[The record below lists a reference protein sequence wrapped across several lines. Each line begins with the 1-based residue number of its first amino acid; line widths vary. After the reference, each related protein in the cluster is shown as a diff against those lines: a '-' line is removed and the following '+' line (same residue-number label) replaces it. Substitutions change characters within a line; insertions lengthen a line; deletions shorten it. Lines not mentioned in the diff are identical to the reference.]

1 MICKLGRR
9 VCVNVTKRW
18 GTLFDVT
25 NALDILIELRR
36 RHVFRVVG
44 IYVVGA
50 WVVLQVA
57 DLAFSNF
64 GLPPGAMRYVW
75 FALLAG
81 FPLAVVW
88 GWRYDLTVNGI
99 VRTLPAA
106 AGEEA
111 DVRLKSPDYVILAA
125 LAGIILVIVGGMLNQ
140 IRQLPSAGFV
150 HQTAKLSSVAVLP
163 LENLSGDADQ
173 AYFAAGMHDAL
184 ITSLAKISSLRV
196 ISRTSTLRVAKN
208 LTLREIGS
216 RLGVDKVIQGSVT
229 RENDQVR
236 ITAQLIDVETDD
248 HVWSENYV
256 RPVHSLVALQ
266 NEMATSIASA
276 VEIELTPDELRRLD
290 SRGEIDPDTY
300 DTYLRA
306 MYKFR
311 RESASGI
318 REGIDMLADA
328 VENDPTSALAW
339 AGLAYGYLEIGHSPF
354 PMSPAIPRAR
364 AAAERALE
372 LDPDLAHAHLTVG
385 MFKLY
390 YGWEFDAA
398 EASLLEALE
407 ISPNLVDAHY
417 HLAWLHELRG
427 NHDSAVAYGEQT
439 KVLDP
444 LSPFYSGWL
453 AEQYRAAGRYDQAI
467 AEARETLDL
476 RRDYPVAYIA
486 LGNTYL
492 EMGDIDAALNAHAN
506 LKESGLWSFIYGA
519 TLAQAGRA
527 DEAMPIVENLE
538 ERGASVPLVMLYAAL
553 GEHDKAYEWMMIA
566 RDGQA
571 GWYPWLLTWMPQT
584 REMHQLSN
592 VRALAED
599 IGL

>member
-1 MICKLGRR
+1 MSKVLG
-9 VCVNVTKRW
+9 V
-18 GTLFDVT
+18 
-25 NALDILIELRR
+25 LIELRR

-50 WVVLQVA
+50 WVALQVA
-57 DLAFSNF
+57 DMAFSNF

-75 FALLAG
+75 FALIAG
-81 FPLAVVW
+81 LPLAVVW
-88 GWRYDLTVNGI
+88 GWRYDLTSSGI
-99 VRTLPAA
+99 LRTPPAA
-106 AGEEA
+106 AGESA
-111 DVRLKSPDYVILAA
+111 DVRLKTPDFVILAA
-125 LAGIILVIVGGMLNQ
+125 LAGVTLFIVGGMLNQ
-140 IRQLPSAGFV
+140 IRQLPFEGVPSAS
-150 HQTAKLSSVAVLP
+150 AKLSSVAVLP
-163 LENLSGDADQ
+163 LENLSGDDDQ
-173 AYFAAGMHDAL
+173 AYLAAGMHDAL

-196 ISRTSTLRVAKN
+196 ISRTSTLRVAKD
-208 LTLREIGS
+208 LTLSEIGS

-229 RENDQVR
+229 REDDQVR
-236 ITAQLIDVETDD
+236 ITAQLIDIETDD
-248 HVWSENYV
+248 HVWSDNYV
-256 RPVHSLVALQ
+256 RPMHSLVALQ
-266 NEMATSIASA
+266 NEMAASIASA
-276 VEIELTPDELRRLD
+276 VKVELTPEEERRLD
-290 SRGEIDPDTY
+290 SRGEIDPTTY

-318 REGIDMLADA
+318 REGIDMLAEA
-328 VENDPTSALAW
+328 VEDDPTSALAW

-354 PMSPAIPRAR
+354 PMTPAIPRAR

-398 EASLLEALE
+398 EEALLHSLQ

-417 HLAWLHELRG
+417 HLAWLQELRG
-427 NHDSAVAYGEQT
+427 DHEAAVVYGEQT
-439 KVLDP
+439 KILDP

-453 AEQYRAAGRYDQAI
+453 AEQYRAAGRYDDAI
-467 AEARETLDL
+467 AEAQETLDL
-476 RRDYPVAYIA
+476 RRNYPVAYIA

-492 EMGDIDAALNAHAN
+492 EMGEIDAAVEAHSKLA
-506 LKESGLWSFIYGA
+506 ESRLWSFIYGG
-519 TLAQAGRA
+519 TLARAGRRE
-527 DEAMPIVENLE
+527 EAMPMVLDLE
-538 ERGASVPLVMLYAAL
+538 EREASVPLVMLYGAL
-553 GEHDKAYEWMMIA
+553 GEHEKAYEWMLKA

-584 REMHQLSN
+584 RDMRELPN
-592 VRALAED
+592 VRQLAEE